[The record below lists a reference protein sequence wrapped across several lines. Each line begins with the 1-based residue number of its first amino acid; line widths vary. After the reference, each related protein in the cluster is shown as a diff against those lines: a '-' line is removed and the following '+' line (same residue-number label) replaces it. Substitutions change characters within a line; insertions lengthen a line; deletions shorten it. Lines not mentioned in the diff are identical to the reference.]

1 MPRYALT
8 FDDGPGPCT
17 EEILDS
23 LAAAGAR
30 ATFFVLGRNLA
41 EAPWTAPPGDRDRA
55 RALIVR
61 ALREGH
67 AVGNHTYSHQRPSG
81 PETGEACAT
90 LPAEIRRVDELIR
103 DCRAAAGRP
112 VDAPILFRLPYGIR
126 LVERTIPTETGT
138 INTATL
144 DPRLPIVAS
153 LARAHSHWTGDFGDW
168 EYGDADPAAADVDRL
183 ADAMLAHVEQTAA
196 AGLDAVLDLHD
207 SGTGSGRGYIRRATA
222 RAVARFLDEAGRRGW
237 ASFTL

>member
-17 EEILDS
+17 EEILAS

-30 ATFFVLGRNLA
+30 ATFFILGRNLA
-41 EAPWTAPPGDRDRA
+41 EAPWTSPPGDRDRA
-55 RALIVR
+55 RALVVR

-67 AVGNHTYSHQRPSG
+67 AVGNHTYSHQRP
-81 PETGEACAT
+81 PEACAT
-90 LPAEIRRVDELIR
+90 LPGEIRRVDDLIR
-103 DCRAAAGRP
+103 DCRAAAGVP
-112 VDAPILFRLPYGIR
+112 PGAPILFRLPYGIR
-126 LVERTIPTETGT
+126 LVERTVPTPTGT
-138 INTATL
+138 INVAAL

-153 LARAHSHWTGDFGDW
+153 LARAHCHWTGDFGDW

-183 ADAMLAHVEQTAA
+183 AAAMLAHVEQTAA

-207 SGTGSGRGYIRRATA
+207 SGTGSGRGYIRRSTA
-222 RAVARFLDEAGRRGW
+222 RAVAHFVDEAVRRGW
-237 ASFTL
+237 DSFTL